1 MKMDGDSQF
10 DFATSGRILFGWG
23 ILNRLPECVLHLG
36 LGRRVFVVCGRNA
49 ARAKPGLDLLEQNG
63 FASHVFQIAEEPSI
77 ELIQQGMLEAREGSD
92 WVLGM
97 GGGSALDAAKAIA
110 MMAPQTGEV
119 LDYLEVIGSG
129 KPFEKKGLPVVAIPT
144 TAGTGSE
151 VTRNAVLSSAHHRA
165 KVSMRHSSML
175 PALSIVDP
183 SLTLSCPPAVT
194 VSTGLDALTQLIEP
208 FLSCKANP
216 MTDGFCRQGIPMA
229 VRSIQKVFQEP
240 RNKQARTEMAHAS
253 LLGGLALANAGLGV
267 VHGIAGP
274 FGGMFPNAPHGAV
287 CAALLPAALKVN
299 NHVLK
304 ERYRDHPCQLRLREL
319 AGMVTG
325 NQDATFEDA
334 LAWIHQTVH
343 LLNIPCLGFYG
354 CSKDDLPLLIEKSIQ
369 ASSMKGN
376 PGPLLPE
383 EIADII
389 QRVL

>member
-1 MKMDGDSQF
+1 
-10 DFATSGRILFGWG
+10 
-23 ILNRLPECVLHLG
+23 
-36 LGRRVFVVCGRNA
+36 
-49 ARAKPGLDLLEQNG
+49 
-63 FASHVFQIAEEPSI
+63 
-77 ELIQQGMLEAREGSD
+77 
-92 WVLGM
+92 
-97 GGGSALDAAKAIA
+97 
-110 MMAPQTGEV
+110 
-119 LDYLEVIGSG
+119 
-129 KPFEKKGLPVVAIPT
+129 
-144 TAGTGSE
+144 
-151 VTRNAVLSSAHHRA
+151 
-165 KVSMRHSSML
+165 ML

-194 VSTGLDALTQLIEP
+194 AFTGLDTLTQLIEP

-287 CAALLPAALKVN
+287 CAALLPAALEVN

-304 ERYRDHPCQLRLREL
+304 ERYCDHPCQLRLREL

-325 NQDATFEDA
+325 NQDATFEEA
-334 LAWIHQTVH
+334 LAWIHHTVH

-354 CSKDDLPLLIEKSIQ
+354 CSKDDVPLLIEKSIQ

-376 PGPLLPE
+376 PVPLLPE